1 MDGEEQYI
9 YTTFQPY
16 FANRVFPCFDQPNLK
31 APMRL
36 TVIATE
42 VWTVLSNENPISTST
57 FRTDSYLQ
65 NVQLMSG

>member
-31 APMRL
+31 APMKL
-36 TVIATE
+36 TVIAT
-42 VWTVLSNENPISTST
+42 
-57 FRTDSYLQ
+57 
-65 NVQLMSG
+65 